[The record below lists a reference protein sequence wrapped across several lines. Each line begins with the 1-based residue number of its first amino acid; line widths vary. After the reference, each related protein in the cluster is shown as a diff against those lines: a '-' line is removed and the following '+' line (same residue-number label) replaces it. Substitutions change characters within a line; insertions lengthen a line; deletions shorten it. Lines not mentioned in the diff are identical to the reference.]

1 MGAPPGGGS
10 WIVDLFTISL
20 LGASMA
26 DYMGHIPP
34 EPVLLFYC
42 MSAASASLLKELYYF
57 FFVVDFIMLL
67 V

>member
-1 MGAPPGGGS
+1 
-10 WIVDLFTISL
+10 
-20 LGASMA
+20 MA

-42 MSAASASLLKELYYF
+42 MNAASASLVEGILLL
-57 FFVVDFIMLL
+57 FFVVEDFIMLF